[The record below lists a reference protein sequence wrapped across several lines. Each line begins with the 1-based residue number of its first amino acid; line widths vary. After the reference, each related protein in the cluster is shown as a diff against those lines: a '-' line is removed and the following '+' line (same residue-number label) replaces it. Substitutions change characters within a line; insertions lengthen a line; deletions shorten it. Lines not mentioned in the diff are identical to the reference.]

1 MPAPYCIICERAIET
16 PPLCA
21 ECAAVPALVRAFTE
35 GQERLRERGERVPK

>member
-1 MPAPYCIICERAIET
+1 MTKPYCIVCEVKTDT

-35 GQERLRERGERVPK
+35 GRERLRAPAETVPQ